1 MRVDH
6 KNQIIKY
13 ICFEKRNHLR
23 RSLVNIA
30 TRDTLHN
37 LGNIKKP
44 NL

>member
-13 ICFEKRNHLR
+13 VCLEERNHLR
-23 RSLVNIA
+23 RSSVNIV

-37 LGNIKKP
+37 LGNIKET
-44 NL
+44 